1 MMGSLTTR
9 LRLLLLLLNHNHN
22 SRGEIVGNQPEW
34 KVERQ
39 PAWLVAAIR
48 RTIADLPGGYD
59 EAAEILGVYKSDDVT
74 PATDPLHNR
83 LRTNG
88 DQIFP
93 GLGDGFTSCWWLKPY
108 RKCRCSSLQWALCP
122 AADVEDIDNAD
133 INQRL
138 MESIEWIGKHSQY
151 IRKATA
157 DGVIDAAERAQIEEN
172 SYQVMTKWQEHLTL
186 LFRVFCAPD
195 EVARPPD

>member
-1 MMGSLTTR
+1 MG
-9 LRLLLLLLNHNHN
+9 N
-22 SRGEIVGNQPEW
+22 EPEW

-48 RTIADLPGGYD
+48 RTIADLSGGYD

-93 GLGDGFTSCWWLKPY
+93 LGWAMVLQAAGGSNHIANAVARHSNGLFVPL
-108 RKCRCSSLQWALCP
+108 
-122 AADVEDIDNAD
+122 ADVEDVDNAD

-138 MESIEWIGKHSQY
+138 MESLNGLAGTRSTSEKLLLMVLLMLPNALKLK
-151 IRKATA
+151 RTAT
-157 DGVIDAAERAQIEEN
+157 R
-172 SYQVMTKWQEHLTL
+172 S
-186 LFRVFCAPD
+186 
-195 EVARPPD
+195 